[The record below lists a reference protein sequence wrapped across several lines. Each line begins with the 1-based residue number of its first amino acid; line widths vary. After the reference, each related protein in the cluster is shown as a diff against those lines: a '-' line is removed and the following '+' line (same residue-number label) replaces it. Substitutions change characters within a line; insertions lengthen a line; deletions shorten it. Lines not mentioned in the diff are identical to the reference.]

1 MLLIVRLNKDTTAS
15 ATITLPKEI
24 RFHKL
29 VLKGF
34 SFERVDNLAADAV
47 GHAPA
52 TNTELPV
59 YLHLDCLDDN
69 EILFFQ
75 GKNNTI
81 RTSAVGEV
89 GLGNFIPL
97 GGVREAQ
104 DDEGTYHA
112 MNMTLVE
119 RPQVYD
125 VGKQIKVSLFQIQKS
140 VPSVLTNAQAFGAIN
155 NDESSDPAIPGS
167 GPSPYDHGCNLYL
180 EFTTDQSQDTTQ
192 SYNVADSVPTD
203 G

>member
-15 ATITLPKEI
+15 CSVTLPKEI

-29 VLKGF
+29 VLKGY
-34 SFERVDNLAADAV
+34 SFERVDNLAGDAAG

-52 TNTELPV
+52 TNSELPV
-59 YLHLDCLDDN
+59 YLHLDCLGDN
-69 EILFFQ
+69 DILFFQ
-75 GKNNTI
+75 GKNATI
-81 RTSAVGEV
+81 RDPTLDV

-104 DDEGTYHA
+104 SDEGNYHA
-112 MNMTLVE
+112 LNMTLVD

-125 VGKQIKVSLFQIQKS
+125 VGKVIKVSLYQIQKS
-140 VPSVLTNAQAFGAIN
+140 VPSVLTNAQAFGGVN
-155 NDESSDPAIPGS
+155 NDETGDPMIPGS
-167 GPSPYDHGCNLYL
+167 GPQPYDHGCNIYL

-192 SYNVADSVPTD
+192 SYNVADSVPT
-203 G
+203 